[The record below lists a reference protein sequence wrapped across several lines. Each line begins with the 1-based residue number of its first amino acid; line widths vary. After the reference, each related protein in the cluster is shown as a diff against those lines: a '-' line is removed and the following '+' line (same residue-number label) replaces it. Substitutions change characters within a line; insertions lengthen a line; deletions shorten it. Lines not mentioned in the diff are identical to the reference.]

1 MRMVMVNTKKKE
13 DEKEKEI
20 IKTFNINIKDFIKF
34 LKENNIKFIYKNEM
48 KVEDLQRIFNDY
60 LKD

>member
-1 MRMVMVNTKKKE
+1 MEKKKE

-20 IKTFNINIKDFIKF
+20 IKTFNIKLNIKDFIKF
-34 LKENNIKFIYKNEM
+34 LKENDIKYKYKKQATYKDLNKIFIE
-48 KVEDLQRIFNDY
+48 I

>member
-1 MRMVMVNTKKKE
+1 MENTKEKE
-13 DEKEKEI
+13 NEKEKEI

-34 LKENNIKFIYKNEM
+34 LKENDIKFMYKKEM
-48 KVEDLQRIFNDY
+48 KAEDLQRIFKDY

>member
-1 MRMVMVNTKKKE
+1 MEKKKE

-20 IKTFNINIKDFIKF
+20 IKTFNLKLNLKDFIKF
-34 LKENNIKFIYKNEM
+34 LKKNNIKFMYKNEM
-48 KVEDLQRIFNDY
+48 KAEDLQNIFKEY

>member
-1 MRMVMVNTKKKE
+1 MEKKKE

-20 IKTFNINIKDFIKF
+20 IKTFNIKLNIKDFIKF
-34 LKENNIKFIYKNEM
+34 LKENDIKYKYKKQATYKDLNTILINI
-48 KVEDLQRIFNDY
+48 

>member
-1 MRMVMVNTKKKE
+1 MDDSSKN
-13 DEKEKEI
+13 EKEKEI

-34 LKENNIKFIYKNEM
+34 LKDNNIKFMYKNEM
-48 KVEDLQRIFNDY
+48 KVEDLQRIFKDY

>member
-1 MRMVMVNTKKKE
+1 MVMEKKKE

-20 IKTFNINIKDFIKF
+20 IKTFNLNLKDFIKF
-34 LKENNIKFIYKNEM
+34 LKENNIKFMYKKEM
-48 KVEDLQRIFNDY
+48 KAEDLQRIFKCY

>member
-1 MRMVMVNTKKKE
+1 MENTKKKE

-34 LKENNIKFIYKNEM
+34 LKENNIKFMYKKEM
-48 KVEDLQRIFNDY
+48 KAEDLQRIFKSY

>member
-1 MRMVMVNTKKKE
+1 MENTKKKE

-34 LKENNIKFIYKNEM
+34 LKKNNIKFMYKNEM
-48 KVEDLQRIFNDY
+48 KAEDLQRI

>member
-1 MRMVMVNTKKKE
+1 MENTKKKE

-48 KVEDLQRIFNDY
+48 KAEDLQRILKDY